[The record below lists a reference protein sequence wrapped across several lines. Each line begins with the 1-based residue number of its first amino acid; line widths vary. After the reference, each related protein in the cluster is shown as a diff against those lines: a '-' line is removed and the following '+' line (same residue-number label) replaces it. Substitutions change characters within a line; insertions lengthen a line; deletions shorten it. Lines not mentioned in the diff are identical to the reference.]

1 MVRAVRMG
9 IVGFLL
15 AVGCPSATAPLAL
28 AAQQQKPTS
37 LQLHRWKFRM
47 DENGQT
53 FLWVQLANTGS
64 KSVQVAG
71 IAAQKKGPWLVINQ
85 KLQPEANLRW
95 QIKVAKQ
102 APNAVWVD
110 CSEGL
115 LHFDLPT
122 R

>member
-15 AVGCPSATAPLAL
+15 AVGCPSATAPLAV
-28 AAQQQKPTS
+28 AAQQQKQTS
-37 LQLHRWKFRM
+37 LQLHRWKFRI

-53 FLWVQLANTGS
+53 YLWVQLANTGTRPV
-64 KSVQVAG
+64 KVAG
-71 IAAQKKGPWLVINQ
+71 IAAQQKGPWLVINQ
-85 KLQPEANLRW
+85 QVQPEAHIRW
-95 QIKVAKQ
+95 QIRVGKQ
-102 APNAVWVD
+102 APTAVWVD